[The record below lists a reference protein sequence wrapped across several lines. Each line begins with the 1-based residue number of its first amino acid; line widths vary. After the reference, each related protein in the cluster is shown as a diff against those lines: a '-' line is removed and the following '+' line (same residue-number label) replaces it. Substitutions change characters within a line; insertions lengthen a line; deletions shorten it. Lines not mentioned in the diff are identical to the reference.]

1 MKRGAG
7 MANKRT
13 RAINR
18 EEFEKIIETI
28 RTGFILPN
36 GECVRP
42 NVRIAAAL
50 ILEANLGLRIGDIV
64 RLRLADIL
72 FESGRYHL
80 NIIEQKTEKLRTFTV
95 PADIYIFLQRYAIQ
109 NGLKDTQRLF
119 PITVRAV
126 QMHLQKVCQYLNLT
140 RVGTHSF
147 RKFFAVSIY
156 TENDFNVELVRTLL
170 QHSSVAVT
178 QHYLSVEPKLVE
190 QALQKHIVLPT

>member
-1 MKRGAG
+1 

-80 NIIEQKTEKLRTFTV
+80 NIIEQKTEKFWSVLCKQAAAQPDPE
-95 PADIYIFLQRYAIQ
+95 PAHPSPAALNCP
-109 NGLKDTQRLF
+109 NGKIPFF
-119 PITVRAV
+119 P
-126 QMHLQKVCQYLNLT
+126 
-140 RVGTHSF
+140 SF
-147 RKFFAVSIY
+147 
-156 TENDFNVELVRTLL
+156 
-170 QHSSVAVT
+170 
-178 QHYLSVEPKLVE
+178 
-190 QALQKHIVLPT
+190 QAWS

>member
-1 MKRGAG
+1 

-80 NIIEQKTEKLRTFTV
+80 NIIEQKTGS
-95 PADIYIFLQRYAIQ
+95 AY
-109 NGLKDTQRLF
+109 
-119 PITVRAV
+119 
-126 QMHLQKVCQYLNLT
+126 
-140 RVGTHSF
+140 
-147 RKFFAVSIY
+147 
-156 TENDFNVELVRTLL
+156 
-170 QHSSVAVT
+170 QHSPLFSCYQSCFFKDLLFT
-178 QHYLSVEPKLVE
+178 SS
-190 QALQKHIVLPT
+190 